1 MSTLRVDKIKARTG
15 TTVTIPDSQNLS
27 VTGALTVTG
36 TQSFA
41 AGASLSLQG
50 ENVNSGT
57 RGQILYYDSSGQIAK
72 LNIGASG
79 AVIQSDGTDISWGN
93 IGGAPNIYYVSTN
106 GVDAAGRGGSID
118 AAFKT
123 IKYACG
129 QIGTPTATSPAV
141 IYIKGG
147 VYEEVQLPIIVPPY
161 TSIAGDTL
169 RSTIVKPKS
178 GQTDSGGSTLNVN
191 STLFRCSNG
200 TILQD
205 MVLDGMTGYVPG
217 NPAHAPESATVKG
230 TYFALNSASPITD
243 KSPYIYNI
251 TSFGDGAT
259 GAVIDGSLHATGNKS
274 MLFHTYTAIHSDGVG
289 VWAHSNGVGE
299 LISVFTYYC
308 QVGIAGSSGADIRV
322 LNSSC
327 SYGEYGVYAGG
338 FDASETTNNGPVV
351 GTMLTYTNV
360 LATDFQPGE
369 QINGG
374 TSSATAYVVNI
385 QSEPKRLYIVQKS
398 GTFQA
403 GEVVT
408 GTTSGATATL
418 DSGGSFESNQTGR
431 VLVTTFTTAPI
442 AGDALTFATTD
453 GNAYQIQSVSQVTG
467 GSVDYNVIV
476 FATSRATAVPATT
489 VVNCRKRF
497 SLVRLTGHDF
507 MMVGT
512 GDKTTTNW
520 PGDPTQAA
528 DPADQIV
535 TNTTDP
541 GRVYHVSTD
550 ELGNFYVGEYFK
562 VDQAT
567 GKVTLDASAFDLKG
581 LESLQL
587 GSVGGLIG
595 AQINEFSTDVTLS
608 QNSNDKVPTQK
619 AVKTY
624 VDTKITGEDLDFT
637 GDGGSG
643 SVDLDSQSL
652 AIVGTT
658 NEVNTSAS
666 NQQIQIGLPN
676 DVTIGNDLTVT
687 NTLGVGGN
695 LTVTGNFTVNGT
707 TTTVNTTNTTIT
719 DNLLELNSGAGSNAN
734 DCGILVER
742 GSTGDNAIIAWDESA
757 DQWVFGTTTATNTST
772 GNLTIAGAPI
782 SCGNI
787 LGDTI
792 TTSRLI
798 TNEVIEKC
806 NIDGGGGLT
815 STVALNLKTTALNY
829 FDTDSAG
836 NWTWNARGD
845 GSTTFNSTLGD
856 NESLTFTNICDHGG
870 TAHYMSG
877 FQIDGSDVY
886 SSIHWAGGSAPEQA
900 DAKANGTSVYTFTII
915 KRSSGNYKILANFSA
930 FED

>member
-15 TTVTIPDSQNLS
+15 TTVTIPDSQNLA

-50 ENVNSGT
+50 ENLNSGT

-72 LNIGASG
+72 LNIGSSG

-129 QIGTPTATSPAV
+129 QIGTPTATAPAV

-161 TSIAGDTL
+161 TSVAGDTL

-178 GQTDSGGSTLNVN
+178 GETDSGGSTLNVN

-205 MVLDGMTGYVPG
+205 MVLDGMTGYTPG

-259 GAVIDGSLHATGNKS
+259 GAVIDGSLHATGHKS
-274 MLFHTYTAIHSDGVG
+274 MLFHTYTSIHSDGCG
-289 VWAHSNGVGE
+289 IWAHSNGVGE

-308 QVGIAGSSGADIRV
+308 QIGIAGSSGADIRV

-338 FDASETTNNGPVV
+338 YDATETTNNGSVA

-360 LATDFQPGE
+360 LSGEFTEGE
-369 QINGG
+369 QITGG
-374 TSSATAYVVNI
+374 TSNATAYVANV
-385 QSEPKRLYIVQKS
+385 QGEPKRIYIVGKS

-403 GEVVT
+403 GETVT
-408 GTTSGATATL
+408 GGSSNVTATL
-418 DSGGSFESNQTGR
+418 DSGGSFESNQDGR
-431 VLVTTFTTAPI
+431 ILVTSFTTAPV
-442 AGDALTFATTD
+442 AGDSLQFAATD
-453 GNAYQIQSVSQVTG
+453 GNAYQIQSVSLITAN
-467 GSVDYNVIV
+467 SVEYKVIV
-476 FATSRATAVPATT
+476 FATSRATNVASTT
-489 VVNCRKRF
+489 AVNCRKKF

-507 MMVGT
+507 MKVGT
-512 GDKTTTNW
+512 GDRTTTNW
-520 PGDPTQAA
+520 PGDPTQ
-528 DPADQIV
+528 DPDSNDQIV

-550 ELGNFYVGEYFK
+550 EMGNFYVGDYFK

-567 GKVTLDASAFDLKG
+567 GNVTLDASAFNLTG
-581 LESLQL
+581 LQSLRL
-587 GSVGGLIG
+587 GSLGGLIG
-595 AQINEFSTDVTLS
+595 ASITEFSMDGTLGS
-608 QNSNDKVPTQK
+608 NSDSKCPTQR

-624 VDTKITGEDLDFT
+624 IDTKVTGEDLDFI
-637 GDGGSG
+637 GDSGSG
-643 SVDLDSQSL
+643 STDLDSGTF
-652 AIVGTT
+652 AITG
-658 NEVNTSAS
+658 AS
-666 NQQIQIGLPN
+666 NQILTTANAAGVSIGFPTA
-676 DVTIGNDLTVT
+676 VTINGLTVST
-687 NTLGVGGN
+687 NATISGNATITGN
-695 LTVTGNFTVNGT
+695 LTVNGT
-707 TTTVNTTNTTIT
+707 TTTVATTNTTIT

-734 DCGILVER
+734 DCGIIIER

-757 DQWVFGTTTATNTST
+757 DTWILGTTTATASDT
-772 GNLTIAGAPI
+772 GNLTIAGATV
-782 SCGNI
+782 STGNI
-787 LGDTI
+787 IGDTI

-870 TAHYMSG
+870 TAHYMNG

-886 SSIHWAGGSAPEQA
+886 GSIHWAGGTAPAAA

-915 KRSSGNYKILANFSA
+915 KRSSGNYKILGNFTA

>member
-15 TTVTIPDSQNLS
+15 TTVTIPDSQNLA

-57 RGQILYYDSSGQIAK
+57 RGDILYYDSTGKIAK
-72 LNIGASG
+72 LNVGSSG

-129 QIGTPTATSPAV
+129 QIGTPTATAPAV

-205 MVLDGMTGYVPG
+205 MVLDGMTGYTPG

-230 TYFALNSASPITD
+230 TYFALNSASAITD

-259 GAVIDGSLHATGNKS
+259 GAVIDGSLHGSGHKS
-274 MLFHTYTAIHSDGVG
+274 MLFHTYTAIHSDGCG
-289 VWAHSNGVGE
+289 IWAHSNGVGE

-338 FDASETTNNGPVV
+338 FDASETTNNGSVI

-360 LATDFQPGE
+360 LTIDFTPGE
-369 QINGG
+369 QITGAGG
-374 TSSATAYVVNI
+374 ATAYVINI

-398 GTFQA
+398 GSFVA

-408 GTTSGATATL
+408 GTSSTATATL
-418 DSGGSFESNQTGR
+418 DAGGSFETNQTGR
-431 VLVTTFTTAPI
+431 ILVTSFTTAPV
-442 AGDALTFATTD
+442 AGDAMTFASAD
-453 GNAYQIQSVSQVTG
+453 GNAYQVQSVSQVTG

-507 MMVGT
+507 MQVGT

-520 PGDPTQAA
+520 PGEPTQPA

-550 ELGNFYVGEYFK
+550 EMGNFYVGEYFK

-595 AQINEFSTDVTLS
+595 AQINEFSTDTTLS
-608 QNSNDKVPTQK
+608 QDSHDKVPTQK

-624 VDTKITGEDLDFT
+624 IDAKVTGEDLDFT
-637 GDGGSG
+637 GDSGSG
-643 SVDLDSQSL
+643 AVDLDSASL

-658 NEVNTSAS
+658 NEIETVAN
-666 NQQIQIGLPN
+666 NQTITVGLPN
-676 DVTIGNDLTVT
+676 NVTVGNDLTVT

-707 TTTVNTTNTTIT
+707 TTTVSTTNTTIT
-719 DNLLELNSGAGSNAN
+719 DNILELNSGASSNAN
-734 DCGILVER
+734 DCGILIER
-742 GSTGDNAIIAWDESA
+742 GSTGDNAIIAWDENA
-757 DQWVFGTTTATNTST
+757 DKFVLGTTTATASST
-772 GNLTIAGAPI
+772 GGITINSANLRVNDLDGA
-782 SCGNI
+782 
-787 LGDTI
+787 TI
-792 TTSRLI
+792 TTTRLI
-798 TNEVIEKC
+798 TNEVIEKI
-806 NIDGGGGLT
+806 NIDTGGGITGTMAVDLKNH
-815 STVALNLKTTALNY
+815 ALQY
-829 FDTDSAG
+829 YDTDSVG
-836 NWTWNARGD
+836 NWVFNARGD
-845 GSTTFNSTLGD
+845 ASTTLNNTLAD
-856 NESLTFTNICDHGG
+856 NESLTFTCIIDHGG

-877 FQIDGSDVY
+877 FEIDGSSVY
-886 SSIHWAGGSAPEQA
+886 SSVHWAGGTAPA
-900 DAKANGTSVYTFTII
+900 ASDAKANGTSVYTFTII
-915 KRSSGNYKILANFSA
+915 KRSSGNYKILGNFTA

>member
-1 MSTLRVDKIKARTG
+1 M
-15 TTVTIPDSQNLS
+15 
-27 VTGALTVTG
+27 
-36 TQSFA
+36 
-41 AGASLSLQG
+41 
-50 ENVNSGT
+50 
-57 RGQILYYDSSGQIAK
+57 
-72 LNIGASG
+72 
-79 AVIQSDGTDISWGN
+79 IQD
-93 IGGAPNIYYVSTN
+93 IYYVSTN

-129 QIGTPTATSPAV
+129 QIGTPTAAAPAV

-169 RSTIVKPKS
+169 RSTIVKPKT
-178 GQTDSGGSTLNVN
+178 GETDSGGSTLNVN

-205 MVLDGMTGYVPG
+205 MVLDGMTGYTAG

-259 GAVIDGSLHATGNKS
+259 GAVIDGSLHASGNKS
-274 MLFHTYTAIHSDGVG
+274 MLFHTYTAIHSDGCG

-338 FDASETTNNGPVV
+338 FDASETTNNGQVI
-351 GTMLTYTNV
+351 GTMLAYTNV

-431 VLVTTFTTAPI
+431 VLVTTFTTAPV

-476 FATSRATAVPATT
+476 FATSRATAVPSTT
-489 VVNCRKRF
+489 AVNCRKKF

-528 DPADQIV
+528 DASDQIV

-550 ELGNFYVGEYFK
+550 EMGNFYVGEYFK

-595 AQINEFSTDVTLS
+595 AQVNEFSTDGTMS
-608 QNSNDKVPTQK
+608 QNSNVKVPTQQ

-624 VDTKITGEDLDFT
+624 VD
-637 GDGGSG
+637 
-643 SVDLDSQSL
+643 SL
-652 AIVGTT
+652 
-658 NEVNTSAS
+658 S
-666 NQQIQIGLPN
+666 NIAGNL
-676 DVTIGNDLTVT
+676 TI
-687 NTLGVGGN
+687 GGN
-695 LTVTGNFTVNGT
+695 LTVSGT
-707 TTTVNTTNTTIT
+707 TTTVNSTNTTIS
-719 DNLLELNSGAGSNAN
+719 DKLIELATGTTGSPTGDAG
-734 DCGILVER
+734 LVIER
-742 GSTGDNAIIAWDESA
+742 GSSDNIFIGWDESEDKIGFYKGA
-757 DQWVFGTTTATNTST
+757 FTGATTGNLSST
-772 GNLTIAGAPI
+772 GNVDVVLGSISSERITCTEIIEATNRITGGAGGTQTCDCA
-782 SCGNI
+782 NQAVFNY
-787 LGDTI
+787 LGDATA
-792 TTSRLI
+792 
-798 TNEVIEKC
+798 NYVF
-806 NIDGGGGLT
+806 
-815 STVALNLKTTALNY
+815 NL
-829 FDTDSAG
+829 
-836 NWTWNARGD
+836 RGD
-845 GSTTFNSTLGD
+845 GSATLASILPVDKAMTFAMVVQN
-856 NESLTFTNICDHGG
+856 GG
-870 TAHYMSG
+870 TAYYCTG
-877 FQIDGSDVY
+877 VQVDGQAQTVQ
-886 SSIHWAGGSAPEQA
+886 WQGGTAPAEGT
-900 DAKANGTSVYTFTII
+900 ANGLDIVSITVIRTG
-915 KRSSGNYKILANFSA
+915 SGNTDYRVLASA
-930 FED
+930 TSYNN

>member
-15 TTVTIPDSQNLS
+15 TTVTIPDSQNLA

-72 LNIGASG
+72 LNVGSSG

-129 QIGTPTATSPAV
+129 QIGTPTATAPAV

-205 MVLDGMTGYVPG
+205 MVLDGMTGYTPG

-230 TYFALNSASPITD
+230 TYFALNSASAITD

-274 MLFHTYTAIHSDGVG
+274 MLFHTYTAIHSDGCG

-338 FDASETTNNGPVV
+338 FDASETTNNGSVV

-360 LATDFQPGE
+360 LTIDFTPGE
-369 QINGG
+369 QITGAGG
-374 TSSATAYVVNI
+374 ATAYVINV

-398 GTFQA
+398 GSFVA

-408 GTTSGATATL
+408 GTSSTATATL

-431 VLVTTFTTAPI
+431 ILVTTFTTPPV
-442 AGDALTFATTD
+442 AGDSLQFATTD
-453 GNAYQIQSVSQVTG
+453 GNAYQVQSVSQVTG
-467 GSVDYNVIV
+467 GSIDYNIIV
-476 FATSRATAVPATT
+476 FATSRATAVPDSTA
-489 VVNCRKRF
+489 VNCRKKF

-507 MMVGT
+507 MQVGT

-550 ELGNFYVGEYFK
+550 EMGNFYVGEYFK

-595 AQINEFSTDVTLS
+595 AQINEFSTDTTLS
-608 QNSNDKVPTQK
+608 QDSNDKVPTQK

-624 VDTKITGEDLDFT
+624 IDAKVTGEDLDFT
-637 GDGGSG
+637 GDSGSG
-643 SVDLDSQSL
+643 AVDLDSASL

-658 NEVNTSAS
+658 NEIETVAN
-666 NQQIQIGLPN
+666 NQTITVGLPN
-676 DVTIGNDLTVT
+676 NVTVGNDLTVT

-707 TTTVNTTNTTIT
+707 TTTVSTTNTTIT
-719 DNLLELNSGAGSNAN
+719 DNILELNSGASSNAN
-734 DCGILVER
+734 DCGILIER
-742 GSTGDNAIIAWDESA
+742 GSTGDNAIIAWDENA
-757 DQWVFGTTTATNTST
+757 DKFVLGTTTATASST
-772 GNLTIAGAPI
+772 GGITINSANLRVNDLDGA
-782 SCGNI
+782 
-787 LGDTI
+787 TI
-792 TTSRLI
+792 TTTRLI
-798 TNEVIEKC
+798 TNEVIEKV
-806 NIDGGGGLT
+806 NIDGGGGIQGTMSIDLKNN
-815 STVALNLKTTALNY
+815 ALQY
-829 FDTDSAG
+829 YDTDSVG
-836 NWTWNARGD
+836 NWTFNARGD
-845 GSTTFNSTLGD
+845 GSTTFNNTVQD
-856 NESLTFTNICDHGG
+856 NESLTFTCIIDHGG

-877 FQIDGSDVY
+877 FQIDASDVY
-886 SSIHWAGGSAPEQA
+886 SSIHWSGGTAPAQS

-915 KRSSGNYKILANFSA
+915 KRSSGNYKILGNFSA

>member
-50 ENVNSGT
+50 ENLNSGT
-57 RGQILYYDSSGQIAK
+57 RGQILYYDTSGQIAK

-129 QIGTPTATSPAV
+129 QIGTPTAAAPAV

-169 RSTIVKPKS
+169 RSTIVKPKT
-178 GQTDSGGSTLNVN
+178 GETDSGGSTLNVN

-205 MVLDGMTGYVPG
+205 MVLDGMTGYTAG

-259 GAVIDGSLHATGNKS
+259 GAVIDGSLHASGNKS
-274 MLFHTYTAIHSDGVG
+274 MLFHTYTAIHSDGCG

-338 FDASETTNNGPVV
+338 FDASETTNNGQVI
-351 GTMLTYTNV
+351 GTMLAYTNV

-431 VLVTTFTTAPI
+431 ILVTTFTNAPI
-442 AGDALTFATTD
+442 AGDSLQFATTD

-476 FATSRATAVPATT
+476 FATSRATAVPSTT
-489 VVNCRKRF
+489 AVNCRKKF

-528 DPADQIV
+528 DASDQIV

-550 ELGNFYVGEYFK
+550 EMGNFYVGEYFK

-595 AQINEFSTDVTLS
+595 AQINEFSTDTTLS
-608 QNSNDKVPTQK
+608 QNSNDKVSTQR

-624 VDTKITGEDLDFT
+624 VDAQITLQDLDFT
-637 GDGGSG
+637 GDSG
-643 SVDLDSQSL
+643 TGAVDLDSASL

-658 NEVNTSAS
+658 NEIETAAS
-666 NQQIQIGLPN
+666 GTTVTVGLPN
-676 DVTIGNDLTVT
+676 DVTIGQDLTVT
-687 NTLGVGGN
+687 RNAV
-695 LTVTGNFTVNGT
+695 VTGNLTVNGT
-707 TTTVNTTNTTIT
+707 TTTVSTTNTTIS

-734 DCGILVER
+734 DCGILIER

-757 DQWVFGTTTATNTST
+757 DTWILGTTTATASDT
-772 GNLTIAGAPI
+772 GNLTIAGATV
-782 SCGNI
+782 STGNI
-787 LGDTI
+787 IGDTI

-798 TNEVIEKC
+798 TNEVIEKV
-806 NIDGGGGLT
+806 NIDAGGGITGTMPIDLKNNALQYYDT
-815 STVALNLKTTALNY
+815 HSVA
-829 FDTDSAG
+829 
-836 NWTWNARGD
+836 NWTFNARGD
-845 GSTTFNSTLGD
+845 ASTTFDNTLAD
-856 NESLTFTNICDHGG
+856 NESLTFTNIIDHGG
-870 TAHYMSG
+870 SAHYMTG

-886 SSIHWAGGSAPEQA
+886 ASIHWAGGSAP
-900 DAKANGTSVYTFTII
+900 DGTSAKANGTSVYTFTII
-915 KRSSGNYKILANFSA
+915 KRSSGNYKILANFTA

>member
-1 MSTLRVDKIKARTG
+1 M
-15 TTVTIPDSQNLS
+15 
-27 VTGALTVTG
+27 
-36 TQSFA
+36 
-41 AGASLSLQG
+41 
-50 ENVNSGT
+50 
-57 RGQILYYDSSGQIAK
+57 
-72 LNIGASG
+72 
-79 AVIQSDGTDISWGN
+79 
-93 IGGAPNIYYVSTN
+93 
-106 GVDAAGRGGSID
+106 
-118 AAFKT
+118 
-123 IKYACG
+123 
-129 QIGTPTATSPAV
+129 
-141 IYIKGG
+141 
-147 VYEEVQLPIIVPPY
+147 
-161 TSIAGDTL
+161 AGDTL

-178 GQTDSGGSTLNVN
+178 GETDSGGSTLNVN

-205 MVLDGMTGYVPG
+205 MVLDGMTGYTPG

-230 TYFALNSASPITD
+230 TYFALNSASAITD

-259 GAVIDGSLHATGNKS
+259 GAVIDGSLHGSGHKS
-274 MLFHTYTAIHSDGVG
+274 ILFHTYTAIHSDGCG
-289 VWAHSNGVGE
+289 IWAHSNGVGE

-308 QVGIAGSSGADIRV
+308 QVGIAGSSGATMRV

-338 FDASETTNNGPVV
+338 FDASETTNNGQVI
-351 GTMLTYTNV
+351 GTMLAYTNV
-360 LATDFQPGE
+360 LSTDFQPGE
-369 QINGG
+369 QITGG
-374 TSSATAYVVNI
+374 TSNATAYVINI

-418 DSGGSFESNQTGR
+418 DSGGSFEVNQTGR
-431 VLVTTFTTAPI
+431 ILVTTFTNAPV
-442 AGDALTFATTD
+442 AGDALQFATTD
-453 GNAYQIQSVSQVTG
+453 GNAYQVQSVSQVTG

-489 VVNCRKRF
+489 VVNCRKKF

-507 MMVGT
+507 MQVGT
-512 GDKTTTNW
+512 GDRTTTNW
-520 PGDPTQAA
+520 PDSPTQAA

-550 ELGNFYVGEYFK
+550 EMGNFYVGEYFK

-595 AQINEFSTDVTLS
+595 AQINEFSTDTTLS
-608 QNSNDKVPTQK
+608 QDSNDKVPTQK

-624 VDTKITGEDLDFT
+624 VDAQITLQDLDFT
-637 GDGGSG
+637 GDSG
-643 SVDLDSQSL
+643 TGAIDLDSAAL
-652 AIVGTT
+652 AIVGTS
-658 NEVNTSAS
+658 NEIETAAS
-666 NQQIQIGLPN
+666 GTTVTVGLPTN
-676 DVTIGNDLTVT
+676 VTVGNDLTVT

-707 TTTVNTTNTTIT
+707 TTTVATTNTTIA
-719 DNLLELNSGAGSNAN
+719 DNLIELNSGAGSNAN

-742 GSTGDNAIIAWDESA
+742 GSTGDNAIIAWDESSDA
-757 DQWVFGTTTATNTST
+757 WFFGTTDATNTST
-772 GNLTIAGAPI
+772 GNLNLTAQPI
-782 SCGNI
+782 VCGNVTA
-787 LGDTI
+787 LDVS
-792 TTSRLI
+792 TTRLI

-806 NIDGGGGLT
+806 NIDTGGGVT
-815 STVALNLKTTALNY
+815 STVAVNLKDYALNY
-829 FDTDSAG
+829 YDTDSAG
-836 NWTWNARGD
+836 NWTFNARGD
-845 GSTTFNSTLGD
+845 GSTTLNALLTD
-856 NESLTFTNICDHGG
+856 NDSLTFTCIIDHGG

-886 SSIHWAGGSAPEQA
+886 SSVHWAGGSAPEA
-900 DAKANGTSVYTFTII
+900 TDAKANGTSVYTFTII
-915 KRSSGNYKILANFSA
+915 KRSSGNYKILGNFSA